1 MQTNEEVERPAGI
14 AFLGI
19 LILVASAVLGI
30 AGLLG
35 IFASPLGLI
44 PGSGLNGAALFT
56 GGVLFLVLGA
66 VLAVAGSGLMR
77 LRRWAWWL
85 AALTTLAVIVW
96 TLWRIFQAIQVIHLE
111 WYATVLIAAVLL
123 GYLATVH
130 PYFRR
135 FTPE

>member
-1 MQTNEEVERPAGI
+1 MEAGRPAGI
-14 AFLGI
+14 AVLGI
-19 LILVASAVLGI
+19 LVLAASFVLGI

-56 GGVLFLVLGA
+56 GGVFFLVLGA

-77 LRRWAWWL
+77 VRRWAWWL
-85 AALTTLAVIVW
+85 AALTCVAVVLW
-96 TLWRIFQAIQVIHLE
+96 TLLRIVQVIQVVHVE
-111 WYATVLIAAVLL
+111 WYATVVVAAVVL
-123 GYLATVH
+123 GYLVTVH

-135 FTPE
+135 YRAE